1 MNINILKFG
10 GSSVGSKESLEQ
22 VARIIGTIPSDAP
35 AVIVV
40 SALKGI
46 TDQLIKASKV
56 AARRLWNEQRYLN
69 VYEEIETRHLR
80 LAEDLI
86 TDSEHRDKVL
96 EVLNDRLDSLKE
108 VLHGVYLIR
117 ECSEKTRDL
126 ILSFGEQCS
135 ATLVSGYLQSLG
147 MNATYLDTRPII
159 KTDERFGKA
168 NVFMLET
175 QIYTSNY
182 IRGKG
187 FLCTSEPS
195 HFGVPYPEPNP
206 DAGAVRYIATGFIGS
221 TLDNETTTLGRG
233 GSDYTAAL
241 FAAVLDANE
250 IQIWTDVN
258 GLMTANPTMV
268 DRAFSVSEASYEEA
282 MELSHFG
289 AKVIYPPTIQPAL
302 KEGIP
307 IRIKNTFD
315 EDHPG
320 TVIRHES
327 MNKSLDLIRG
337 ISSISNVSLITVRGS
352 GMVGVTGIA
361 ARLFQSLAEWEINVI
376 LITQSSSEH
385 TISLAVLPAQAPL
398 AIQRI
403 EREFELEI
411 NEDRIDPFEKEDDLS
426 IVAVVG
432 DNMRNTPGIAAR
444 VFSALGRNGI
454 NIRAIA
460 QGSSER
466 NISFVLEQRQER
478 KALNTLHDA
487 FFLGGVKQVHLF
499 LIGVGLIGRR
509 LLELLDEQADFLY
522 KDHQIALTLNGI
534 ANSRKM
540 LFDEKGIPGKEW
552 KQHLEDQGEPIDLPQ
567 FSTKMRE
574 MNLSNS
580 IFIDATASES
590 IQTIYEEILK
600 ASISVVT
607 PNKKANSSK
616 QDLFD
621 RLQSTADKHNA
632 AFRYETNVGAG
643 LPLIGTMSELVTT
656 GDRVHTIQGVLSGT
670 LSYIFNRFDGSEPF
684 SSIVRSARELGYT
697 EPDPREDLN
706 GRDVGR
712 KILILA
718 RVAGFKLEFEDVEIE
733 NLVPEEIRTIDSVD
747 EFMDRLPEFDAHFE
761 QRRADAAKKGEKLCY
776 IASFDGKKPTVR
788 LESIGPDHPFF
799 GLSGSDNIVALHT
812 RHYHDRPMVIKGPG
826 AGADVTAGGIIHDIL
841 RVTNAKAIRNSGI

>member
-1 MNINILKFG
+1 MNIKILKFG
-10 GSSVGSKESLEQ
+10 GSSVGSAESLEK
-22 VARIIGTIPSDAP
+22 VARIIRTIPEDTP
-35 AVIVV
+35 AIIVV

-46 TDQLIKASKV
+46 TDQLLKAAKV
-56 AARRLWNEQRYLN
+56 ANRRVWNETRYLE
-69 VYEEIETRHLR
+69 VFEEIKIRHLT
-80 LAEDLI
+80 LAEELI
-86 TDSEHRDKVL
+86 QDPTWRTHVQSAL
-96 EVLNDRLDSLKE
+96 QDRLSGLE
-108 VLHGVYLIR
+108 EILHGVYLIR
-117 ECSEKTRDL
+117 ECSNKTLDL

-147 MNATYLDTRPII
+147 MNAPYLDSRPFI
-159 KTDERFGKA
+159 KTDDRFGNA
-168 NVFMLET
+168 RVNMLDTET
-175 QIYTSNY
+175 YTFAY
-182 IRGKG
+182 FYGEK
-187 FLCTSEPS
+187 FLTRCNPS
-195 HFGVPYPEPNP
+195 HFGVPYPEKNP
-206 DAGAVRYIATGFIGS
+206 EAGTVRYITTGFIGS
-221 TLDNETTTLGRG
+221 TLGNETTTLGRG

-241 FAAVLDANE
+241 FASVLRADE
-250 IQIWTDVN
+250 IEIWTDVN
-258 GLMTANPTMV
+258 GLMTANPTLV

-289 AKVIYPPTIQPAL
+289 AKVIYPPTIQPAR
-302 KEGIP
+302 KKGIP

-320 TVIRHES
+320 TVIRDETK
-327 MNKSLDLIRG
+327 NKSQDLIRG
-337 ISSISNVSLITVRGS
+337 ISSISNVALITVRGS

-361 ARLFQSLAEWEINVI
+361 SRLFQALAKSEINVI

-385 TISLAVLPAQAPL
+385 TISLAVLPAQAAL
-398 AIQRI
+398 AIRRI
-403 EREFELEI
+403 EEAFELEI
-411 NEDRIDPFEKEDDLS
+411 DEERIDPIEKEEDVS

-432 DNMRNTPGIAAR
+432 DNMRQTPGIAAR

-487 FFLGGVKQVHLF
+487 FFLGGVKRVHLF

-522 KDHQIALTLNGI
+522 KDHQIALSLNGV
-534 ANSRKM
+534 ANSKKM
-540 LFDEKGIPGKEW
+540 LFDERGILGSDW
-552 KQHLEDQGEPIDLPQ
+552 KQQLEQHGEPLDLQQ
-567 FSTKMRE
+567 FSEKMRE

-616 QDLFD
+616 QALFD
-621 RLQSTADKHNA
+621 HLQATADKHNA

-684 SSIVRSARELGYT
+684 STIVRSARELGYT

-733 NLVPEEIRTIDSVD
+733 NLVPEEIRNIESVE
-747 EFMDRLPEFDAHFE
+747 EFMERLPDFDELFE
-761 QRRADAAKKGEKLCY
+761 KRRADAAAKGEKLCY
-776 IASFDGKKPTVR
+776 IASFDGTKPTVA